1 MEHSRVSAAALS
13 AAAILCVTLAG
24 GTIRPAAMT
33 AAERADQAQER
44 TTRLQ
49 IDFIALQAD
58 GTPARQLA
66 PEDLELR
73 VDGRQRQIRSLRRVT
88 AAAAPVSQVPAPY
101 GTSVDTAS
109 GRTFVL
115 VVDQDSFAPG
125 RERPLRD
132 AVNGLME
139 SLGEHDYATL
149 VTLPYGGVVAPMSN
163 DHGRIMRAVAGITGQ
178 RSSTE
183 TGSQMACRTRIILES
198 VENYLS
204 DLRGRVMPTSV
215 ILFTGGLAAPRRD
228 APMAL
233 APGMCELQSELFRR
247 VGVAAGAARANFFVA
262 QPDDIA
268 VSRGANESISGAGY
282 LGSDNPLEGIEH
294 LAGVTRAERV
304 PLVKVGTGALARI
317 AEQTSAYWVA
327 EIDAQPND
335 RSERSVRLDIR
346 AVREGVTVHA
356 RPEITFVPPPA
367 SVRVRGTV
375 AEMLVSQEAFSEL
388 PLHAAAF
395 TVAPPT
401 QTGAALESRVQ
412 VVAVI
417 EPGERGT
424 RLTSAGAVLVDKSG
438 TVVGRWNASDANESP
453 LMGAL
458 LVPPGQYR
466 LRAAAVDSNGRA
478 GAVDYPVDASLVP
491 VGALRLGAL
500 VMGLSRDGQLSPR
513 LSFGDEPAALAAFD
527 IYGSEGDRP
536 VRAVIEVARSLD
548 GPAVL
553 SIPLTLT
560 RLGAVRYMAIGTVP
574 LGALPAGD
582 YVVRGTVSVEGGASG
597 RTVRTLRKETRQ
609 P

>member
-1 MEHSRVSAAALS
+1 MGYSRARTIGLTMASLCAAAWMTQSASTAPLF
-13 AAAILCVTLAG
+13 AAAGLPT
-24 GTIRPAAMT
+24 
-33 AAERADQAQER
+33 QER

-49 IDFIALQAD
+49 IDFTALQAD
-58 GTPARQLA
+58 GAPVRQLA
-66 PEDLELR
+66 PEDLELK

-88 AAAAPVSQVPAPY
+88 AAGTPQSQLPAPY
-101 GTSVDTAS
+101 GMSS
-109 GRTFVL
+109 GTLTGRAFVL

-139 SLGEHDYATL
+139 SLGEQDFVTL
-149 VTLPYGGVVAPMSN
+149 VTLPYGGVLAPMSN
-163 DHGRIMRAVAGITGQ
+163 DHGRVMRAMAGITGQ

-183 TGSQMACRTRIILES
+183 SGSQMACRTRIILES
-198 VENYLS
+198 LENYLS
-204 DLRGRVMPTSV
+204 DLRGRTIPTSL

-247 VGVAAGAARANFFVA
+247 VGVAAGAARANFFLA

-268 VSRGANESISGAGY
+268 VSRGGGESISGAGY

-304 PLVKVGTGALARI
+304 PLVNVGTAALARV
-317 AEQTSAYWVA
+317 ATHSSAYWVA
-327 EIDAQPND
+327 EIDAQPGD
-335 RSERSVRLDIR
+335 RTERSQRLEVRTLRDGI
-346 AVREGVTVHA
+346 TIHA
-356 RPEITFVPPPA
+356 RPEITFVPPRA
-367 SVRVRGTV
+367 AVRVRGTV
-375 AEMLVSQEAFSEL
+375 GEMVLSQEAFPEL

-395 TVAPPT
+395 AVAPPT

-412 VVAVI
+412 VVAVV

-424 RLTSAGAVLVDKSG
+424 RLSSAGAVLVDTSG
-438 TVVGRWNASDANESP
+438 AVVARWTAPDANESP
-453 LMGAL
+453 LMGAM

-466 LRAAAVDSNGRA
+466 LRVAAVDKDGRA
-478 GAVDYPVDASLVP
+478 GAVDYPVDASLVA

-500 VMGLSRDGQLSPR
+500 VLGLSREGQLSPR

-527 IYGSEGDRP
+527 IYGSEGERP
-536 VRAVIEVARSLD
+536 VRAVLEVAMSLD

-553 SIPLTLT
+553 SIPLTLS
-560 RLGAVRYMAIGTVP
+560 RLGTVRYMAIGTVP

-582 YVVRGTVSVEGGASG
+582 YVVRGAVSVEGGASG
-597 RTVRTLRKETRQ
+597 RTVRTLRKEPQRD
-609 P
+609 